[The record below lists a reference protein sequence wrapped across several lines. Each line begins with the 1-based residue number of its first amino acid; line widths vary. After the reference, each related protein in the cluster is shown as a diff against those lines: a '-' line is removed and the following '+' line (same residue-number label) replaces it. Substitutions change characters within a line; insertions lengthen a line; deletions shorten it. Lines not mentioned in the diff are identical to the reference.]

1 MRRRDYARNRQP
13 LIHPDAGR
21 PCEAPAQRRQRG
33 IGENGLV
40 PWPDSRDAHNAL
52 I

>member
-13 LIHPDAGR
+13 LVRPDAGR
-21 PCEAPAQRRQRG
+21 PCEPPAQRRQRG

-40 PWPDSRDAHNAL
+40 PLAGLVCAHNAL